1 MAEDYSKYLDPK
13 ILNKVGNLEVKARL
27 IVEGFMSGL
36 HESPYKGSSVEFAEH
51 REYVPGDDIRYLDWK
66 VYAKSDRYYIK
77 EFEEE
82 TNLKAYVV
90 VDTSNSMTYT
100 GGEANKTSKL
110 DYAKY
115 VAASIL
121 YLVQKQ
127 RDAGA
132 LVTFGDGVRSFL
144 PPSSSGAHFRN
155 CMKEL
160 TEAPAEG
167 ETDLGAIFNEIA
179 ERLRSR
185 SLVIILSDLF
195 DDNEEGMLRGLHRMA
210 HRGHDVVVFH
220 VLDKDELE
228 FPFERMTRFEGLE
241 IDERI
246 LADPRALREAYMN
259 ELSEFQTRMKSA
271 CLSGRMDYQVLDT
284 SRPLDLALST
294 YLAQR
299 AGTR

>member
-13 ILNKVGNLEVKARL
+13 VLNKVGNLEVKARL

-66 VYAKSDRYYIK
+66 VYGKSDRFYIK

-90 VDTSNSMTYT
+90 VDTSNSMAYGSTEVT
-100 GGEANKTSKL
+100 KL
-110 DYAKY
+110 EYAKY

-132 LVTFGDGVRSFL
+132 LVTFGEGVRTFL
-144 PPSSSGAHFRN
+144 PPSSSQAHFRN
-155 CMKEL
+155 CLKEL
-160 TEAPAEG
+160 SAVKPEG
-167 ETDLGAIFNEIA
+167 DTDLGAIFNEIA
-179 ERLRSR
+179 ERLRSK

-195 DDNEEGMLRGLHRMA
+195 DENDDGILRGLHRMA
-210 HRGHDVVVFH
+210 HRGHDVIVFH
-220 VLDKDELE
+220 VLDGDELE

-246 LADPRALREAYMN
+246 LADPRSLRDAYLE
-259 ELSEFQTRMKSA
+259 ELTEFQTRIKSA
-271 CLSGRMDYQVLDT
+271 CLGGRMDYQVLDT